1 MSLGNARW
9 ALLIIDKR
17 AEARRASG
25 AGRVRNV
32 LRSDRIVWLLCEHLL
47 VNSKIKAL
55 EPFDWSARLQGV
67 SVLACDMSRR
77 GRCSEYFSA
86 SDIEIVRGHDLDFI
100 LRCGIARGEI
110 LRAPRYGLWSFHHD
124 DVGRPPS

>member
-1 MSLGNARW
+1 VVPKRRSVVGSGTSEMS
-9 ALLIIDKR
+9 
-17 AEARRASG
+17 AEGTPMEVVIFRMCR
-25 AGRVRNV
+25 
-32 LRSDRIVWLLCEHLL
+32 
-47 VNSKIKAL
+47 KIKAL